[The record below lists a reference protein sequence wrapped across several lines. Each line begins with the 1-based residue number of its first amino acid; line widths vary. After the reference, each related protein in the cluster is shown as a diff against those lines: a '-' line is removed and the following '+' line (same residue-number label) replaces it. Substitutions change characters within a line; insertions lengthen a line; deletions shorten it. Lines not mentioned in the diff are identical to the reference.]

1 MNSKPGGYIQPKIYM
16 LIDYNLQ
23 RMETKWLHILGSVRV
38 HAYFKGKYQ
47 RKGEMKF
54 IVSSLISIPLEPI
67 TKCEDFNERVTVGG
81 FSDIILFSIKSAYGY
96 KSTLEM
102 KKT

>member
-1 MNSKPGGYIQPKIYM
+1 
-16 LIDYNLQ
+16 
-23 RMETKWLHILGSVRV
+23 
-38 HAYFKGKYQ
+38 
-47 RKGEMKF
+47 MKF